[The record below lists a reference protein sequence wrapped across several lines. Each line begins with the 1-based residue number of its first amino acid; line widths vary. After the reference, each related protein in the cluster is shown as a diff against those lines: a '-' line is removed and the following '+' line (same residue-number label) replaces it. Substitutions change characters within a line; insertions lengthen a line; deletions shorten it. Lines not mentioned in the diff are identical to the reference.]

1 MKTQK
6 RIRPLV
12 GVGEIFRV
20 PQVILVPA
28 ALISCALAP
37 LIWWEGSLPN
47 TTIIG
52 AVFAAFIFGILTFF
66 MLVVPAIY
74 ALILSQSGVEG
85 IATIIN
91 KEKRARTLITP
102 QYRGTQTDSYVT
114 FEFTPQGAST
124 PIRLEAE
131 VGKLYSKL
139 QEGKSAKIRY
149 ANSNPRILKFIGE

>member
-6 RIRPLV
+6 RIRPMM
-12 GVGEIFRV
+12 GFGEVFRI
-20 PQVILVPA
+20 PQIVLIPA

-37 LIWWEGSLPN
+37 LIVWEGSLPIS
-47 TTIIG
+47 TAIG
-52 AVFAAFIFGILTFF
+52 AGFAALVFGILVLFV
-66 MLVVPAIY
+66 LVVPAIY
-74 ALILSQSGVEG
+74 AVILASSGVDG
-85 IATIIN
+85 TAAILN

-102 QYRGTQTDSYVT
+102 QYRGSQTDSYVT

-149 ANSNPRILKFIGE
+149 AKSNPRILKFIGE